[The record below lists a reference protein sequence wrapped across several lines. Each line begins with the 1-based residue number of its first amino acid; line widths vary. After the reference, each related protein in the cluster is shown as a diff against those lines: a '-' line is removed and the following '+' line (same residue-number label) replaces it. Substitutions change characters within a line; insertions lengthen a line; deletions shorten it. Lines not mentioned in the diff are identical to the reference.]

1 MTKRL
6 FANINVKNIDVSLL
20 REQRDDLLATIETM
34 QLQEKQVEN
43 LDGIVNML
51 DVMLD
56 IAEGKDVKGT
66 PRPLKLSGRFDWT
79 LRDN

>member
-34 QLQEKQVEN
+34 QLQEKQVES
-43 LDGIVNML
+43 LDGIVNLL

-56 IAEGKDVKGT
+56 IAE
-66 PRPLKLSGRFDWT
+66 
-79 LRDN
+79 DN

>member
-6 FANINVKNIDVSLL
+6 FANINVKNIDISLL

-34 QLQEKQVEN
+34 QLQEKQVES

-56 IAEGKDVKGT
+56 IAEGK
-66 PRPLKLSGRFDWT
+66 
-79 LRDN
+79 

>member
-56 IAEGKDVKGT
+56 IAEGK
-66 PRPLKLSGRFDWT
+66 
-79 LRDN
+79 

>member
-20 REQRDDLLATIETM
+20 REQRDDLLATIEAM

-56 IAEGKDVKGT
+56 IAEG
-66 PRPLKLSGRFDWT
+66 
-79 LRDN
+79 N

>member
-43 LDGIVNML
+43 LDGIVNLL
-51 DVMLD
+51 DAMLD
-56 IAEGKDVKGT
+56 IAE
-66 PRPLKLSGRFDWT
+66 
-79 LRDN
+79 DN

>member
-20 REQRDDLLATIETM
+20 REQRDAVIVAIEDVINLSHYGDSETM
-34 QLQEKQVEN
+34 KFREKQIEN

-56 IAEGKDVKGT
+56 IAEGK
-66 PRPLKLSGRFDWT
+66 
-79 LRDN
+79 

>member
-34 QLQEKQVEN
+34 QLQEKQVES

-56 IAEGKDVKGT
+56 IAE
-66 PRPLKLSGRFDWT
+66 
-79 LRDN
+79 DN

>member
-56 IAEGKDVKGT
+56 IAEG
-66 PRPLKLSGRFDWT
+66 
-79 LRDN
+79 N

>member
-34 QLQEKQVEN
+34 QLQEKQVES

-56 IAEGKDVKGT
+56 LAEGK
-66 PRPLKLSGRFDWT
+66 
-79 LRDN
+79 

>member
-43 LDGIVNML
+43 LDGIVNLL

-56 IAEGKDVKGT
+56 IAE
-66 PRPLKLSGRFDWT
+66 
-79 LRDN
+79 DN

>member
-1 MTKRL
+1 MTKRV

-34 QLQEKQVEN
+34 QLQEKQVES
-43 LDGIVNML
+43 LDGIVNLL

-56 IAEGKDVKGT
+56 IAE
-66 PRPLKLSGRFDWT
+66 
-79 LRDN
+79 DN

>member
-1 MTKRL
+1 MTKRI

-34 QLQEKQVEN
+34 QLQEKQVES

-56 IAEGKDVKGT
+56 LAEGK
-66 PRPLKLSGRFDWT
+66 
-79 LRDN
+79 

>member
-6 FANINVKNIDVSLL
+6 FANINVKNIDISLL

-34 QLQEKQVEN
+34 QLQEKQVES

-56 IAEGKDVKGT
+56 IAEGY
-66 PRPLKLSGRFDWT
+66 
-79 LRDN
+79 

>member
-1 MTKRL
+1 MTKRI

-56 IAEGKDVKGT
+56 IAE
-66 PRPLKLSGRFDWT
+66 
-79 LRDN
+79 DN

>member
-34 QLQEKQVEN
+34 QLQEKQVDN

-51 DVMLD
+51 DVMLY
-56 IAEGKDVKGT
+56 IAERK
-66 PRPLKLSGRFDWT
+66 
-79 LRDN
+79 

>member
-34 QLQEKQVEN
+34 QLQEKQVES

-56 IAEGKDVKGT
+56 LADGK
-66 PRPLKLSGRFDWT
+66 
-79 LRDN
+79 

>member
-20 REQRDDLLATIETM
+20 REQRDDLLATIETV
-34 QLQEKQVEN
+34 QLQEKQVES

-56 IAEGKDVKGT
+56 IAEV
-66 PRPLKLSGRFDWT
+66 
-79 LRDN
+79 N

>member
-20 REQRDDLLATIETM
+20 REQRDDLIVAIEDVINLSQYGDSETM
-34 QLQEKQVEN
+34 KFREKQIESLEGV
-43 LDGIVNML
+43 VNML

-56 IAEGKDVKGT
+56 IAEGK
-66 PRPLKLSGRFDWT
+66 
-79 LRDN
+79 

>member
-51 DVMLD
+51 DVMLY
-56 IAEGKDVKGT
+56 IAERK
-66 PRPLKLSGRFDWT
+66 
-79 LRDN
+79 

>member
-56 IAEGKDVKGT
+56 IAE
-66 PRPLKLSGRFDWT
+66 
-79 LRDN
+79 DN

>member
-34 QLQEKQVEN
+34 QLQEKQVES

-56 IAEGKDVKGT
+56 IAEV
-66 PRPLKLSGRFDWT
+66 
-79 LRDN
+79 N

>member
-1 MTKRL
+1 MAKRL
-6 FANINVKNIDVSLL
+6 FANINVKNIDISLL

-34 QLQEKQVEN
+34 QLQEKQVES

-56 IAEGKDVKGT
+56 IAEG
-66 PRPLKLSGRFDWT
+66 
-79 LRDN
+79 N